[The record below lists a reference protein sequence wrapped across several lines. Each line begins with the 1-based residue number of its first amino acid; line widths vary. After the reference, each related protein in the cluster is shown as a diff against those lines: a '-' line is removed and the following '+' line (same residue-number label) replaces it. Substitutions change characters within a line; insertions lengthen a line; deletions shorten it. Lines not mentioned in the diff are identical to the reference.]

1 MSFLLFFFKFSLSLW
16 WHFVIFS
23 VSLALV
29 SLNLS
34 LSILFFLMLLEI
46 IFLILFSDGSCQ
58 YYRNLINFCIL
69 ILYPATMLN
78 SFICPSSFFFLMN
91 SLGFSVDN
99 IISCVNI
106 ASFVFPTPVLLHFIS
121 FSCLA
126 ALVRT
131 SSTVLNTSGK
141 KEHPYLVLYLF
152 VLDSFLSL

>member
-1 MSFLLFFFKFSLSLW
+1 MSFLFFFFKFSLSLR

-78 SFICPSSFFFLMN
+78 SFICPSSFFFYMN

-106 ASFVFPTPVLLHFIS
+106 ASFVFPIPVLLHFIS